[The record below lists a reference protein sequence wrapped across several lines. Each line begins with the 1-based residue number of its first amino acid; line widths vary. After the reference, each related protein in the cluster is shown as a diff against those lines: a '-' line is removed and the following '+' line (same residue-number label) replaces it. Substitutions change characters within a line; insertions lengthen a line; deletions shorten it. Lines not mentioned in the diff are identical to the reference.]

1 MLCIAL
7 EKFNENSFALVQ
19 CGYLLVNK
27 KIVRKE
33 PKQEFDIVEAKK
45 NFGDVIN
52 LIDKKDQF
60 ANKDFQYFKYR
71 IKFDAVLG
79 LAYIDYKKGL
89 GKNADKRYEEAKGI
103 LDNYLSRD
111 TDEKEDHDATD
122 YLTSILYVNKIRN
135 IIDNKV
141 SDCNKS
147 IDELFKVVFDTFDNA
162 KVQVKDELKD
172 IVARA
177 HNNCGIY
184 YLNEGLYDEAE
195 VFENLIK
202 RPSMDRSRWV

>member
-1 MLCIAL
+1 MLCSAL

-60 ANKDFQYFKYR
+60 ADKDFQYFKYR

-79 LAYIDYKKGL
+79 LAYIDYKKG
-89 GKNADKRYEEAKGI
+89 RRIYQH
-103 LDNYLSRD
+103 
-111 TDEKEDHDATD
+111 TF
-122 YLTSILYVNKIRN
+122 VV
-135 IIDNKV
+135 V
-141 SDCNKS
+141 SHVYHRK
-147 IDELFKVVFDTFDNA
+147 
-162 KVQVKDELKD
+162 
-172 IVARA
+172 
-177 HNNCGIY
+177 
-184 YLNEGLYDEAE
+184 
-195 VFENLIK
+195 
-202 RPSMDRSRWV
+202 